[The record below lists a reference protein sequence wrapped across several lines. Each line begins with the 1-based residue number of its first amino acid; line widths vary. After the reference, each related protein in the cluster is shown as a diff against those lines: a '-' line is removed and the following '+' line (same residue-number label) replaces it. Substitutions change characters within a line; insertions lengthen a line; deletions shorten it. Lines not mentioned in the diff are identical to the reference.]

1 MEFAEQLERE
11 AVEMHRTF
19 GLDPER
25 GHQTLEIVSRLG
37 IELVQTDRPM
47 PGGARLGAGKV
58 IWVQRGIQPR
68 RAFFDVSHEL
78 AAFMLRERNYLEPD
92 LEERENRLAACL
104 LLPRPA
110 VIRTLREETWRGVR
124 QFAKT
129 LRVSDACAALRL
141 GEATGDPVAL
151 IERQRVRL
159 RGAPWP
165 LDESPEKLA
174 KCRRV
179 PPGFFRSHIGH
190 ECVVVGVI

>member
-1 MEFAEQLERE
+1 MYRS
-11 AVEMHRTF
+11 F

-37 IELVQTDRPM
+37 IEIVPADHPM
-47 PGGARLGAGKV
+47 PGGARLGSGKV
-58 IWVQRGIQPR
+58 IWVQRGMQPK
-68 RAFFDVSHEL
+68 RAVFDVSHEL
-78 AAFMLRERNYLEPD
+78 AAYMLREWRYLEPD
-92 LEERENRLAACL
+92 LEDRENRLAACL
-104 LLPRPA
+104 LLPRPS
-110 VIRTLREETWRGVR
+110 VIRTLRSETWRGVR
-124 QFAKT
+124 PFAKA

-165 LDESPEKLA
+165 LTDPPERLA

-179 PPGFFRSHIGH
+179 PPGVFRSHIGH
-190 ECVVVGVI
+190 ECVVVGVL

>member
-1 MEFAEQLERE
+1 MYRA
-11 AVEMHRTF
+11 F
-19 GLDPER
+19 GLDPEH
-25 GHQTLEIVSRLG
+25 GHQTLEIVNRLG

-47 PGGARLGAGKV
+47 PGGARLGAGKT
-58 IWVQRGIQPR
+58 IWVQRVIQPR
-68 RAFFDVSHEL
+68 KAIFDVSHEL
-78 AAFMLRERNYLEPD
+78 AAYMLREWQYLEAD
-92 LEERENRLAACL
+92 LEDRENRLAACL
-104 LLPRPA
+104 LLPRPH
-110 VIRTLREETWRGVR
+110 VIRTLREVPWKGVR

-165 LDESPEKLA
+165 LEESPERLA

-179 PPGFFRSHIGH
+179 PPGVFRSHIGH